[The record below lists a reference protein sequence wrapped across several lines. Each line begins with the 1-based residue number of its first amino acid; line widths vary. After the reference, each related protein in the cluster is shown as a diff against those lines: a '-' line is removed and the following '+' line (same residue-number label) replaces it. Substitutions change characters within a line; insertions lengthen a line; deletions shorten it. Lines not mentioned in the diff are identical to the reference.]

1 MMAACGQQL
10 ASQAVGTEEADDVE
24 VWPHGAFLVNA
35 SGSAGRRSVEL
46 QPPRGKRF
54 LDGAG
59 TAARAAEL
67 ADVLMNAAD
76 DTLVIL
82 DLATNSFLD

>member
-1 MMAACGQQL
+1 
-10 ASQAVGTEEADDVE
+10 
-24 VWPHGAFLVNA
+24 
-35 SGSAGRRSVEL
+35 
-46 QPPRGKRF
+46 

-76 DTLVIL
+76 DTLVIM